1 MTLRILFA
9 IHGPRDPKTAVFL
22 TARRRADYLASQ
34 GHAVEIVTPADL
46 PMGSWSRIQPLV
58 LPVGLAARDLRQY
71 DVVVFH
77 SHLAWAHVLARTVRG
92 GLKPAVVVAFHGLE
106 PLYYEALAAEL
117 ARTGERLSAQ
127 FTVFHQ
133 TLVPRLLAF
142 ASRRADRVFCLNSR
156 ERDYIASHGWAEPSR
171 VRIVPNGVERD
182 LFVDRPV
189 RSERATRLL
198 FTGQWLRAKGIRY
211 LVQAFDALAAEHPD
225 LELTCVGTGA
235 SGEMVRR
242 DFAAGSRSR
251 VRVLPR
257 VTREELAG
265 ELARA
270 DLFVFPSLSEG
281 FSGALLEAMAAALPI
296 VATPAGAAA
305 DLLTDDRNALV
316 VPFADSGALAT
327 AVRSL
332 AERRDDRSRLGS
344 AAQETARQYEWD
356 LVNGRFAAE
365 LTAAVPST

>member
-22 TARRRADYLASQ
+22 TAQRRADFLASQ

-46 PMGSWSRIQPLV
+46 PLGGWSRIQPLV
-58 LPVGLAARDLRQY
+58 LPVGLAARDLRRY

-77 SHLAWAHVLARTVRG
+77 SHLAWAHTLARAVRG
-92 GLKPAVVVAFHGLE
+92 GPGPAVIVAFHGLE
-106 PLYYEALAAEL
+106 PLYYQALAAEL
-117 ARTGERLSAQ
+117 ARTGERFSAQ
-127 FTVFHQ
+127 FVVFHQ

-156 ERDYIASHGWAEPSR
+156 ERDYMASHGWAEPSR

-182 LFVDRPV
+182 LFLERPAHAA
-189 RSERATRLL
+189 RATRLL

-211 LVQAFDALAAEHPD
+211 LVQAFDAVAATHPD

-235 SGEMVRR
+235 AEELVRR
-242 DFAAGSRSR
+242 DFSAGTRSR

-257 VTREELAG
+257 VTREELAR

-305 DLLTDDRNALV
+305 DLLSDDRNARV
-316 VPFADSGALAT
+316 VPCADAGALAA
-327 AVRSL
+327 AVTTL
-332 AERRDDRSRLGS
+332 VERRDDRLRLGS
-344 AAQETARQYEWD
+344 AAQETARRYEWNV
-356 LVNGRFAAE
+356 VNELFSAE
-365 LTAAVPST
+365 LTAAAARS